1 MKRQR
6 ACFLIDGYNV
16 IHAYP
21 ELSRLARQELAQARE
36 RLVDLLMEYGAFE
49 QYEMTI
55 VFDALFTTDEAH
67 EERRGFHVAV
77 LYTAAGETADSRIER
92 LSYDLVRS
100 GREVHVVTSDGVEQT
115 VILGAGA
122 YRLPAREL
130 WRRIRKFR
138 ERLKKEYFVSTRRM
152 MGRNEVSDHL
162 DRRTAAQ
169 LDDLRRRE
177 E

>member
-16 IHAYP
+16 IHAWP
-21 ELSRLARQELAQARE
+21 ELSRLAAQELAQARD

-49 QYEMTI
+49 QYEVTI

-67 EERRGFHVAV
+67 EERRGVHVAI
-77 LYTAAGETADSRIER
+77 LYTAAGETADRRIER

-100 GREVHVVTSDGVEQT
+100 GREVHVVTSDGAEQSL
-115 VILGAGA
+115 ILGVGA

-130 WRRIRKFR
+130 WRRIQKFR
-138 ERLKKEYFVSTRRM
+138 ERLKKEYLVSARRTV
-152 MGRNEVSDHL
+152 GRNEISARL
-162 DRRTAAQ
+162 DREVAAQ